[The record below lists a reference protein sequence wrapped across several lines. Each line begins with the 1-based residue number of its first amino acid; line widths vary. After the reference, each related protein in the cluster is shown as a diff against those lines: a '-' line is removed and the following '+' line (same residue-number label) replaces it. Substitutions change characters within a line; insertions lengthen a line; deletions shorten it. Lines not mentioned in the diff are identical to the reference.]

1 MRSNARS
8 RQRGFTLLELLVA
21 LTVFGLLMVGLS
33 QGLRTGFA
41 LWRGQTQ
48 RLSEDSELDSSARV
62 LRQLLTDIP
71 TILRNGVVLP
81 GMGPAAIGM
90 NGTADSLAFVGDLP
104 TGLGTIRRADMRIE
118 LRGDRLL
125 LRWTPHR
132 HEVAVEP
139 RPPPQETEL
148 LRGVARLD
156 IAYWGRPSIGQ
167 PAIWLDS
174 WHGPALP
181 QLIRLRLQFPSGDP
195 RRWPDLIVA
204 PQLWGP
210 EM

>member
-139 RPPPQETEL
+139 RSDRLHAGGARSFHQEQGRCVVVFDGKTVDFADLFSGEY
-148 LRGVARLD
+148 RLHERQINAD
-156 IAYWGRPSIGQ
+156 
-167 PAIWLDS
+167 
-174 WHGPALP
+174 
-181 QLIRLRLQFPSGDP
+181 
-195 RRWPDLIVA
+195 
-204 PQLWGP
+204 
-210 EM
+210 